1 MAGGVTVKRDLWRAI
16 KANVRLAAG
25 SYVAVGFPS
34 EKDKPHKGRKGMEG
48 MTNAQVA
55 IANEFGSAP
64 GVRPVVPARPFM
76 QKTVDRERN
85 NAKEAMVELGKQIAR
100 GEMRTSTALNRMGKQ
115 MAGEVKRSF
124 TVEEFA
130 PNSPATKAMK
140 RGSSRPLIDT
150 GNLRQSVTWKVRM
163 KGAKA

>member
-55 IANEFGSAP
+55 IANEVGTAP
-64 GVRPVVPARPFM
+64 GVEPYRPARPFM
-76 QKTVDRERN
+76 QKTVDREGK
-85 NAKEAMVELGKQIAR
+85 NATEALTVLGKQIAR

-115 MAGEVKRSF
+115 MAGEIKRSF
-124 TVEEFA
+124 TAEKFDRLSKMTIA
-130 PNSPATKAMK
+130 IK
-140 RGSSRPLIDT
+140 GSEQPLIDT